1 MWKTLL
7 YYPLL
12 SSAAVAKSALHRL
25 QTTQTVTMAAEK
37 AMGIQRFRQARTN
50 CVVSCILPKTMI

>member
-12 SSAAVAKSALHRL
+12 SSAAVAKTALHRL
-25 QTTQTVTMAAEK
+25 QTTQTVTMAAEE
-37 AMGIQRFRQARTN
+37 AMGIQRRLIVAEG
-50 CVVSCILPKTMI
+50 